1 MKTKIPI
8 EELLRW
14 RLARAE
20 AEAPPPP
27 RAARLLELARPW
39 WEIWPEQFRSL
50 VERLG
55 QVQVAY
61 GHAMVEPRQ
70 SRTAHPVPTL
80 IVRAGE
86 ESQAFAS
93 VLYFS
98 IGNGRLRL
106 RFQINPA
113 PAQSDPVFEVTFVA
127 AATAIPLFS
136 SQATLSVENEYRLD
150 AELPEEIAA
159 DWEQMKVTDRMPF
172 RLILRTDTHG

>member
-20 AEAPPPP
+20 AEAPPPL
-27 RAARLLELARPW
+27 RATRLLELARPW
-39 WEIWPEQFRSL
+39 WETWPEQFRSL

-61 GHAMVEPRQ
+61 GHAMAEPRQ

-86 ESQAFAS
+86 EFQAFAS
-93 VLYFS
+93 VLYFR
-98 IGNGRLRL
+98 IGRGRLRL
-106 RFQINPA
+106 RFQIDPA
-113 PAQSDPVFEVTFVA
+113 HRQSDSAFEVTFVA

-136 SQATLSVENEYRLD
+136 SHATLSVENEYRLD
-150 AELPEEIAA
+150 AELPEKVASE
-159 DWEQMKVTDRMPF
+159 WQQMKVTDRMPF
-172 RLILRTDTHG
+172 RLILRTDTNG